1 MKIFITGG
9 GGFVGRNLTKQL
21 LQENHEIT
29 ITSTGSDFVHPNVH
43 KVAYCGLT
51 GFDFNLLK
59 NQEILIH
66 LMANNDTLC
75 TDKEEM
81 FRANVYGPIEL
92 FRKAATFGCKKIIY
106 ASSTAVYGSEKAP
119 YKEEET
125 SINPLNVYGES
136 KALFDD
142 FAMKFAKENDITIVG
157 FRYCNIYG
165 PGEDQKNKRMSFI
178 GQILNK
184 ILKNKEI
191 NLFKFG
197 EQKRDWI
204 YIEDVVSANLLAL
217 KNSIKSGIFNVG
229 SGGSYA
235 FNEIICDLNN
245 LFNLNIIPKYI
256 DCNFKDKYQ
265 YHTECDISKIKR
277 ELGFSPKF
285 SLKSGIKK
293 YYEYLKEII

>member
-21 LQENHEIT
+21 LQQNHEIT
-29 ITSTGSDFVHPNVH
+29 ITSTGSDFVNPAVS

-51 GFDFNLLK
+51 GIDFNLLR
-59 NQEILIH
+59 NQEVLIH

-75 TDKEEM
+75 KDKEEM
-81 FRANVYGPIEL
+81 FRTNVYGPIEL
-92 FRKAATFGCKKIIY
+92 FRKAASFGCKKIIY
-106 ASSTAVYGSEKAP
+106 ASSTAVYGSENPP

-125 SINPLNVYGES
+125 PINPLNAYGES

-142 FAMKFAKENDITIVG
+142 FAMKFAKENNITIIG
-157 FRYCNIYG
+157 LRYCNIYG
-165 PGEDQKNKRMSFI
+165 PGEEQKNKRMSFI
-178 GQILNK
+178 GQILHK
-184 ILKNKEI
+184 TLQKKQI

-204 YIEDVVSANLLAL
+204 YIEDVIEANLLAL
-217 KNSIKSGIFNVG
+217 QNSIASNIFNVG
-229 SGGSYA
+229 SGCSHA
-235 FNEIICDLNN
+235 FNEIICNINN
-245 LFNLNIIPKYI
+245 LFDLNIVPKYI
-256 DCNFKDKYQ
+256 DCDFKNQYQ
-265 YHTECDISKIKR
+265 SYTECDISKIKR
-277 ELGFSPKF
+277 ELGFVPKF